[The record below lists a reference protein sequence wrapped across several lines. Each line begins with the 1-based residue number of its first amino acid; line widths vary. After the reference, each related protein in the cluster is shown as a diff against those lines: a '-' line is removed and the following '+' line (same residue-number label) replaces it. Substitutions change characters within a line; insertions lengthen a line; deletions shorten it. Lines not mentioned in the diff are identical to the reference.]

1 MAVFQRARSEEQ
13 REARRRAILGAAAA
27 MLAEMPVAEVTLN
40 ELSRRAGLAKSN
52 VLRYFESREAVLL
65 ELLDSA
71 WQDWL
76 VQLDRDLAG
85 AFDPAAPVTVRCGQ
99 LAGAVAASLAARP
112 MLCDLI
118 SAQAA
123 VLEHNVSPQVA
134 AQYKRA
140 SMTGIAAL
148 GALMLRCVPELGE
161 LDAVKLAGATVMT
174 TGALWPHTQP
184 SAAMLAAY
192 EADPE
197 LAALSLDFTE
207 TLREVL
213 EVMSAGLLA
222 RRWPRPESGALGQR
236 VDPERG
242 AVGVRQPVDG
252 QAAGDVVDRGPDP
265 GDLRVVGAPVGHEV
279 PGRAPGGSARRAEPG
294 AAGPWRAR
302 WRRCSPGPRRWCRAC
317 PSG

>member
-1 MAVFQRARSEEQ
+1 MVMFQRARSEEQ
-13 REARRRAILGAAAA
+13 REARRQAILGAAAA

-76 VQLDRDLAG
+76 AQLDAELAG
-85 AFDPAAPVTVRCGQ
+85 AVVAGDPVASRADQ
-99 LAGAVAASLAARP
+99 LAAAVAASLAARP

-123 VLEHNVSPQVA
+123 VLERNVSPQVA

-140 SMTGIAAL
+140 SIAGISAL
-148 GALMLRCVPELGE
+148 GALLLRSVPELGE
-161 LDAVKLAGATVMT
+161 PDAFRLAGAAVMT
-174 TGALWPHTQP
+174 TAAVWPHTQP

-192 EADPE
+192 AADPA
-197 LAALSLDFTE
+197 LAAMRLDFTA

-213 EVMSAGLLA
+213 EVLIAGLLA
-222 RRWPRPESGALGQR
+222 RTR
-236 VDPERG
+236 
-242 AVGVRQPVDG
+242 
-252 QAAGDVVDRGPDP
+252 
-265 GDLRVVGAPVGHEV
+265 
-279 PGRAPGGSARRAEPG
+279 
-294 AAGPWRAR
+294 
-302 WRRCSPGPRRWCRAC
+302 
-317 PSG
+317 

>member
-1 MAVFQRARSEEQ
+1 MFQRARSEEQ
-13 REARRRAILGAAAA
+13 REARRQAIIGAAAV

-76 VQLDRDLAG
+76 AQLDAELADAVAAG
-85 AFDPAAPVTVRCGQ
+85 DPVASRADQ
-99 LAGAVAASLAARP
+99 LAAAVAASLAARP

-123 VLEHNVSPQVA
+123 VLERNVSPQVA

-140 SMTGIAAL
+140 SIAGISAL
-148 GALMLRCVPELGE
+148 GALLLRSVPELGE
-161 LDAVKLAGATVMT
+161 PDAFRLAGAAVMT
-174 TGALWPHTQP
+174 TAALWPHTQP

-192 EADPE
+192 AADPA
-197 LAALSLDFTE
+197 LAAMRLDFTA

-213 EVMSAGLLA
+213 EVLTAGLLA
-222 RRWPRPESGALGQR
+222 RRR
-236 VDPERG
+236 
-242 AVGVRQPVDG
+242 
-252 QAAGDVVDRGPDP
+252 
-265 GDLRVVGAPVGHEV
+265 
-279 PGRAPGGSARRAEPG
+279 
-294 AAGPWRAR
+294 
-302 WRRCSPGPRRWCRAC
+302 
-317 PSG
+317 